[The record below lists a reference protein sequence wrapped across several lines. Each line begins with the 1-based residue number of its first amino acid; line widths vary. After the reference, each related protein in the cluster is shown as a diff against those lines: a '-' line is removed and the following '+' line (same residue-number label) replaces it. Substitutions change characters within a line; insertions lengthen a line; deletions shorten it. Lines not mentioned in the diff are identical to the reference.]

1 MDLTQS
7 KLTKAEWVTM
17 EIPVSEQEKQVLQ
30 LLLDGYH
37 DILVRRNETP
47 TLASVS
53 KIETTPVMQQ
63 HLYQQ
68 YLEPII
74 RELSAA
80 YFDQHGMNKK
90 TTMDGQLL
98 SKTVSL
104 CQPSGGVGLKS
115 LLHRTNSWDSA
126 ATKKTT
132 MAIKKCDLIRMKSM
146 DGKIDEH
153 RQNIYEFV
161 LLDFCRKL
169 IASKATTTTEKTK
182 YTFYVY
188 TLDYLMQHA
197 HIPGVHP
204 SVPEF
209 VQRVLASSPVN
220 PRDMLRHAH
229 QSIEKNP
236 YLFKYADKT
245 LFDHQKQLFRLFS
258 TSTTTMTPKLVFYTA
273 PTGTGKTLSPLGL
286 SEGYRVIFICAARHV
301 GLALAKSAVSM
312 QKRVAVAFGCDTA
325 SDIRLHYFAAS
336 EYTKNKRSGGIGKV
350 DNMVGDK
357 VEIMICDVKSYLVAM
372 HYMLAFS
379 PEYDEDDDDDSHNLA
394 RAKQVPVLQK
404 SKRRDADLIT
414 YWDEPTITMDYV
426 DHPLHATIRR
436 NWQENLISKVVLS
449 CATLPK
455 ERELGDVIGDFYAR
469 FPGATHHTIHSY
481 ESSKSITLWN
491 KSGGVVLPHR
501 LFRDPKDM
509 VACVQ
514 HCLDHRELLRYMDLS
529 EIVRFIE
536 YVHDHH
542 VDDFNAALRVDQYFG
557 STASAISSMNMQ
569 SLKEYYLVLLQRI
582 PEDKWSAMYDAL
594 LNAKRVSDG
603 SGGGGCGTSLTTRDA
618 HTLTDGPTI
627 FLAEDVE
634 KVGRF
639 LIQQS
644 NIPIPVFQQV
654 SEKIA
659 QNSHLQRQM
668 DELQHQIEDR
678 EALETNREQNQAS
691 SAKSTKSSSRDRESS
706 DMTRLTDQMEQ
717 MRAQIRNVCLDN
729 AYIPN
734 TVPHQRLWVPRGVNA
749 VSNAFVPSVDAT
761 AVREIMALDVTD
773 SMKLLLLMGIGM
785 FVNDFHPKYVEIMK
799 RLASEQRLFLILA
812 SSDYIYGTNYQFCH
826 GFVGKDLQDMTY
838 QKTIQAMG
846 RIGRNH
852 IQQEYTVRFRDD
864 AMVAQLFLPADCVSR
879 EAETMNRLFTPSW
892 GSGAN

>member
-1 MDLTQS
+1 
-7 KLTKAEWVTM
+7 M
-17 EIPVSEQEKQVLQ
+17 EIPVSDAEKQVLQ

-37 DILVRRNETP
+37 DIHVRRNETP

-63 HLYQQ
+63 HVYQQ

-74 RELSAA
+74 REMSAA
-80 YFDQHGMNKK
+80 FFDDGVDKK
-90 TTMDGQLL
+90 TKKKMDGQIL

-104 CQPSGGVGLKS
+104 CGGHSSSEGLKS
-115 LLHRTNSWDSA
+115 LLHRSNSWDSA
-126 ATKKTT
+126 AATKK
-132 MAIKKCDLIRMKSM
+132 MLAIKKCDLIRMKSM

-161 LLDFCRKL
+161 LLDFCRQLLHGVKQQ
-169 IASKATTTTEKTK
+169 SDATLKTK

-209 VQRVLASSPVN
+209 VKSVLASSPVN
-220 PRDMLRHAH
+220 PRDILHHAH
-229 QSIEKNP
+229 ECIEKNP
-236 YLFKYADKT
+236 YLLKYADKT

-258 TSTTTMTPKLVFYTA
+258 SPPTTFAVMTPKLVFYTA

-286 SEGYRVIFICAARHV
+286 SEGYRIIFICAARHV

-350 DNMVGDK
+350 DNTVGDK

-379 PEYDEDDDDDSHNLA
+379 PFLAEEDDEDERKGQPS
-394 RAKQVPVLQK
+394 
-404 SKRRDADLIT
+404 RDADLIT

-426 DHPLHATIRR
+426 DHPLHAMIRR
-436 NWQENLISKVVLS
+436 NWRENLISNVVLS

-455 ERELGDVIGDFYAR
+455 ESELVGVIGDFYAR
-469 FPGATHHTIHSY
+469 FPGATYHTISSH
-481 ESSKSITLWN
+481 ESSKSISLWN
-491 KSGGVVLPHR
+491 KAGEVVVPHR

-509 VACVQ
+509 QASVK
-514 HCLDHRELLRYMDLS
+514 HCLDHRELLRYMDVS
-529 EIVRFIE
+529 EIVRFID
-536 YVHDHH
+536 YVHDRHADDLDAALH
-542 VDDFNAALRVDQYFG
+542 VDMYFG
-557 STASAISSMNMQ
+557 TESTGMNLKT
-569 SLKEYYLVLLQRI
+569 LKEYYLVLLQRI
-582 PEDKWSAMYDAL
+582 PEDKWSSIYDAL
-594 LNAKRVSDG
+594 SEVPQVKRA
-603 SGGGGCGTSLTTRDA
+603 GGGTSLTTRDA

-644 NIPIPVFQQV
+644 NIPLPVFQQV

-678 EALETNREQNQAS
+678 EALDANREQNKASS
-691 SAKSTKSSSRDRESS
+691 SAKPKSTSRDRESS

-734 TVPHQRLWVPRGVNA
+734 TVPHQRLWVPSGTPA
-749 VSNAFVPSVDAT
+749 STISNAFVPSVDA
-761 AVREIMALDVTD
+761 ASVREIMALDVTD

-864 AMVAQLFLPADCVSR
+864 AMLSQLFRPTNANSINR
-879 EAETMNRLFTPSW
+879 EADTMNRLFKEESSQ
-892 GSGAN
+892 GLVAS

>member
-80 YFDQHGMNKK
+80 YFDQHGINKK
-90 TTMDGQLL
+90 TTTMDGQLL

-104 CQPSGGVGLKS
+104 CQPSGGIGLKS

-132 MAIKKCDLIRMKSM
+132 LAIKKCDLIRMKSM

-169 IASKATTTTEKTK
+169 IASKTTTTTEKTK

-258 TSTTTMTPKLVFYTA
+258 STTTMTPKLVFYTA

-379 PEYDEDDDDDSHNLA
+379 PMAPEEEEDDDSL
-394 RAKQVPVLQK
+394 KEK
-404 SKRRDADLIT
+404 RDADLIT

-426 DHPLHATIRR
+426 DHPLHSMIQR
-436 NWQENLISKVVLS
+436 NWQENRISKMVLS

-455 ERELGDVIGDFYAR
+455 ERELGTVIGDFYVK
-469 FPGATHHTIHSY
+469 FPGATHHTISSY
-481 ESSKSITLWN
+481 ESSKSITVWN
-491 KSGGVVLPHR
+491 KAGEVVLPHR
-501 LFRDPKDM
+501 LFGGDYQDM
-509 VACVQ
+509 QACVK
-514 HCLDHRELLRYMDLS
+514 HCLEHRELLRYMDLAD
-529 EIVRFIE
+529 IVRFIDD
-536 YVHDHH
+536 VH
-542 VDDFNAALRVDQYFG
+542 NADVLDVALRVDQYFT
-557 STASAISSMNMQ
+557 SLNDINMH

-582 PEDKWSAMYDAL
+582 PEEKWTAAIHR
-594 LNAKRVSDG
+594 APTAAAAAARIE
-603 SGGGGCGTSLTTRDA
+603 GGGTLLTTRDA

-659 QNSHLQRQM
+659 QNSNLQRQM
-668 DELQHQIEDR
+668 DELQQQIEDR
-678 EALETNREQNQAS
+678 EALDANREQNHAS
-691 SAKSTKSSSRDRESS
+691 SATTTPKSKSSTRDRESS

-734 TVPHQRLWVPRGVNA
+734 TVPHQRQWVPRGKDA
-749 VSNAFVPSVDAT
+749 VPNAFVPSVDAT
-761 AVREIMALDVTD
+761 SVREIMALDVTD
-773 SMKLLLLMGIGM
+773 QMKLLLLMGIGM

-864 AMVAQLFLPADCVSR
+864 AMVAQLFLPTDCGSR
-879 EAETMNRLFTPSW
+879 EAETMNRLFTPSR